1 MGQKILVAGIGNIFL
16 SDDAFGVEVLAE
28 LLRHEHPA
36 HVTVADF
43 GIRGF
48 DLAYALMEDYDLA
61 ILIDALPHGEPAG
74 TLYVLEPDARSAGGA
89 MEGHAMNPM
98 AVFSLVATMGGTL
111 PRVLIVGCEPQTVEE
126 GMGLSAPVAAAVPG
140 AVEMVENLVKQ
151 EDMVWVG

>member
-1 MGQKILVAGIGNIFL
+1 MPKILVAGIGNVFL

-28 LLRHEHPA
+28 LLKRPRPA
-36 HVTVADF
+36 ELTVADF

-61 ILIDALPHGEPAG
+61 ILVDALPHGQPPG
-74 TLYVLEPDARSAGGA
+74 TLYVLEPDPKSAGAA

-98 AVFSLVATMGGTL
+98 AVFSLVATMGGAM
-111 PRVLIVGCEPQTVEE
+111 PRVLIVGCEPESVEE
-126 GMGLSAPVAAAVPG
+126 GMGLSTPVAAAVQT

-151 EDMVWVG
+151 EESAWVG

>member
-1 MGQKILVAGIGNIFL
+1 MPRILVAGIGNVFL

-28 LLRHEHPA
+28 LLKRPQPEE
-36 HVTVADF
+36 VTVADF

-61 ILIDALPHGEPAG
+61 ILVDALPHGQPPG
-74 TLYVLEPDARSAGGA
+74 TLYVLEPDPKSAGAA

-98 AVFSLVATMGGTL
+98 AVFSLVATMGGTM
-111 PRVLIVGCEPQTVEE
+111 PRVLIVGCEPESVEE
-126 GMGLSAPVAAAVPG
+126 GMGLSEPVAAAVQS

-151 EDMVWVG
+151 EESAWVG

>member
-1 MGQKILVAGIGNIFL
+1 MPKILVAGIGNVFL

-28 LLRHEHPA
+28 LLKRPRPA
-36 HVTVADF
+36 EVTVADF

-61 ILIDALPHGEPAG
+61 ILVDALPHGETPG
-74 TLYVLEPDARSAGGA
+74 TLYLLEPDPKLAGAA

-98 AVFSLVATMGGTL
+98 AVFSLVATMGGTM
-111 PRVLIVGCEPQTVEE
+111 PRVLIVGCEPASVEE
-126 GMGLSAPVAAAVPG
+126 GMGLTEAVAAAIPS

-151 EDMVWVG
+151 EETAWVG

>member
-1 MGQKILVAGIGNIFL
+1 MPKILVAGIGNVFL

-28 LLRHEHPA
+28 LLKRPRPEE
-36 HVTVADF
+36 VTVADF

-61 ILIDALPHGEPAG
+61 ILVDALPHGQPPG
-74 TLYVLEPDARSAGGA
+74 TLYVLEPDPKSAGAA

-98 AVFSLVATMGGTL
+98 AVFSLVATMGGTM
-111 PRVLIVGCEPQTVEE
+111 PRVLIVGCEPESVEE
-126 GMGLSAPVAAAVPG
+126 GMGLSEPVAAAVRS

-151 EDMVWVG
+151 EESAWVG